1 MSPVPPLIAVVDD
14 DAFVCKALQR
24 LLRSAGFAV
33 ETYSSGSEFLE
44 AIRTHTP
51 DCVVLDLHMPEVNG
65 FEVQAQLALAGS
77 RIPAVVITGHDTPE
91 SRARAMR
98 NGAAA
103 YICKPVDDKALM
115 EAIDAVISVKEL
127 GLPGRERPGQ

>member
-1 MSPVPPLIAVVDD
+1 MSPVLLLIAVVDD

-33 ETYSSGSEFLE
+33 ETYSSGSDFLE
-44 AIRTHTP
+44 AIRSHTP

-65 FEVQAQLALAGS
+65 FEVQAQLARAGS

-98 NGAAA
+98 NGASA
-103 YICKPVDDKALM
+103 YICKPVDDLALL
-115 EAIDAVISVKEL
+115 EAINAATSAREP
-127 GLPGRERPGQ
+127 GSFGRERPGQ